1 MFLPHM
7 PQDDIPKQ
15 YSKTTETAFEIIES
29 IRDIG
34 QASVTELANHT
45 ELAASTVH
53 NHLGAL
59 QRLGYIIKE
68 NQQYRLSLQFLNTGM
83 EVRNGLPMVSV
94 AQPAVDDLARE
105 TGEAAWAATLEDN
118 WIYFICNAR
127 GGKAI
132 QAYGDLGTRRRPHA
146 IAAGKSI
153 LAHSPVEDVLEIINR
168 TGLPEDTDRTITSKT
183 NLFEE
188 FELIRARGFSLNREE
203 RLNGGR
209 AVACAILYDGR
220 PVGAVGVSGPAHRF
234 QGERF
239 EEELPKAVRAAKNEI
254 ELELSSPL

>member
-1 MFLPHM
+1 MA
-7 PQDDIPKQ
+7 QDDVPKQ
-15 YSKTTETAFEIIES
+15 YSKTTETAFEVIES
-29 IRDIG
+29 IREIG
-34 QASVTELANHT
+34 RASVTELADHT
-45 ELAASTVH
+45 DLAASTVH

-59 QRLGYIIKE
+59 QRLGFVVKE
-68 NQQYRLSLQFLNTGM
+68 GQQYRLSLQFLNTGM
-83 EVRNGLPMVSV
+83 AVRNDLSIVSV
-94 AQPAVDDLARE
+94 AQPAIDDLARE
-105 TGEAAWAATLEDN
+105 TGEAAWAATLEDD

-127 GGKAI
+127 GENAI

-153 LAHSPVEDVLEIINR
+153 LAYSPVEDVLEIISR
-168 TGLPEDTDRTITSKT
+168 TGLQRYTDQTITSKAD
-183 NLFEE
+183 LFEE
-188 FELIRARGFSLNREE
+188 FELIRERGYSLNWEE